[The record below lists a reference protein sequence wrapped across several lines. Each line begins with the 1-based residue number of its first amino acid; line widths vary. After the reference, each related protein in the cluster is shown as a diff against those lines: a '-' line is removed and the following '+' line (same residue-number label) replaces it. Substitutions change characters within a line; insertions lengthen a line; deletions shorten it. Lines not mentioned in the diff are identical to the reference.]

1 MKTGATALPCYAFGV
16 RKKSPSVAGRPPFR
30 IGEWTVEPDLD
41 RLSRGEESVAL
52 RPRVTDLLVCLA
64 RRGDRLASTRYLIDS
79 VWGTEFVTVNALTQ
93 LVAELRRAL
102 GDDPKQPRYVETI
115 PRRGYRLVA
124 STTMAEPAGAAD
136 AADDLHFMLIDD
148 GGGELVLQRGE
159 NIIGRAPDAT
169 IRVDVSE
176 VSRRHARIVIDG
188 KTATLEDLGSKNGTY
203 LRGRRVE
210 APIEIGN
217 ADEIQIGADLA
228 RFRVRVVDDRT
239 KTEPHHD

>member
-1 MKTGATALPCYAFGV
+1 LRTNAVALSCYASGV
-16 RKKSPSVAGRPPFR
+16 RKKSPCVTGRPSFR

-41 RLSRGEESVAL
+41 RISRGEESVSL
-52 RPRVTDLLVCLA
+52 RPRVTELLVCLA

-124 STTMAEPAGAAD
+124 STTMAESAGATD
-136 AADDLHFMLIDD
+136 AAEDLHFMLIDD
-148 GGGELVLQRGE
+148 AGGELVLHRGE

-176 VSRRHARIVIDG
+176 ISRSHARILIDG
-188 KTATLEDLGSKNGTY
+188 MRATLEDLGSKNGTY

-210 APIEIGN
+210 GPVEIGN

-228 RFRVRVVDDRT
+228 RFRVRLVDNRT